1 MNEEEIMNAQFSY
14 LVQHNTPKTVLRGYY
29 SAMEINKNAYYIQYN
44 SCQEAP
50 DLPMKEFISFV
61 SEVIKENYYKKVI
74 IDLRYNSGGN
84 SSIFEPMISELSKL
98 QKKKDF
104 TVYTIIG
111 RNTFS
116 SAIINAIQIDDKL
129 NNVFVGTP
137 TGGNVNGYGEIK
149 SFNLKNTPITVLYS
163 TKYFELI
170 KGYEKDSLYPDI
182 FVEQSF
188 EDYLNGVDTVVEMIL
203 QIED

>member
-170 KGYEKDSLYPDI
+170 KGYEKIPLSGY
-182 FVEQSF
+182 FC
-188 EDYLNGVDTVVEMIL
+188 
-203 QIED
+203 